1 MKANKIKKKLSNML
15 LAFRAEEALK
25 KVVAK
30 VIADHRRS
38 GEPIAIWRD
47 GKAVL
52 VHPEELA
59 VHEPKCKYTTTKEH
73 K

>member
-1 MKANKIKKKLSNML
+1 MKDDNKNKKPSAMP

-25 KVVAK
+25 KAVAK
-30 VIADHRRS
+30 VIADHRCS

-52 VHPEELA
+52 VHPADLA
-59 VHEPKCKYTTTKEH
+59 VHEPGSKYTAAK
-73 K
+73 KRK

>member
-1 MKANKIKKKLSNML
+1 MKTDKKKNNLPDMS
-15 LAFRAEEALK
+15 LAFRAEAALK
-25 KVVAK
+25 KAVAK

-52 VHPEELA
+52 VDPREIA
-59 VHEPKCKYTTTKEH
+59 VHEPKRKYTFTK
-73 K
+73 KRK